1 MAINQI
7 LDKEGK
13 FNFDKSQ
20 IGFCKLK
27 LMTVECP
34 AFATV
39 YCIVLNYMQTHT
51 HTHKGSSC
59 IRIYTW
65 SFNYF
70 EMFSAWWNIWAAFHL
85 FVLIA
90 MRDKTPNEGGSISLE
105 RQNGSFPLLVLFSH
119 PTLPFRLATG
129 VEFTSRSLFSDNKLH
144 ANTQVLS
151 ATSPSSCPLPPLSWW
166 DIIGQVYSRIVRVC
180 WY

>member
-1 MAINQI
+1 MKGQRKTVADEDGVELAGVHARLAPAMAINQI

-51 HTHKGSSC
+51 H
-59 IRIYTW
+59 
-65 SFNYF
+65 
-70 EMFSAWWNIWAAFHL
+70 
-85 FVLIA
+85 
-90 MRDKTPNEGGSISLE
+90 PQ
-105 RQNGSFPLLVLFSH
+105 RQLLYSYLYM
-119 PTLPFRLATG
+119 
-129 VEFTSRSLFSDNKLH
+129 
-144 ANTQVLS
+144 
-151 ATSPSSCPLPPLSWW
+151 
-166 DIIGQVYSRIVRVC
+166 II
-180 WY
+180 

>member
-1 MAINQI
+1 MKGQRETVADEDGVELGGVHTRLAPAMAINQI

-59 IRIYTW
+59 IRIYT
-65 SFNYF
+65 
-70 EMFSAWWNIWAAFHL
+70 
-85 FVLIA
+85 
-90 MRDKTPNEGGSISLE
+90 
-105 RQNGSFPLLVLFSH
+105 
-119 PTLPFRLATG
+119 
-129 VEFTSRSLFSDNKLH
+129 
-144 ANTQVLS
+144 
-151 ATSPSSCPLPPLSWW
+151 
-166 DIIGQVYSRIVRVC
+166 
-180 WY
+180 

>member
-1 MAINQI
+1 MSRSCLRGQGKTVADEDGVELGCVQARLAPAMAINQI

-51 HTHKGSSC
+51 HAHTPTKAAHVFVFIHDHLITLKCSRPDG
-59 IRIYTW
+59 I
-65 SFNYF
+65 F
-70 EMFSAWWNIWAAFHL
+70 E
-85 FVLIA
+85 
-90 MRDKTPNEGGSISLE
+90 
-105 RQNGSFPLLVLFSH
+105 
-119 PTLPFRLATG
+119 
-129 VEFTSRSLFSDNKLH
+129 LH
-144 ANTQVLS
+144 FICLS
-151 ATSPSSCPLPPLSWW
+151 
-166 DIIGQVYSRIVRVC
+166 
-180 WY
+180 